1 VQKRANLLH
10 RYHLIGHAFS
20 NKALPVKNA
29 IDNSRLSG
37 KLCAVLSGQAT
48 ASGKLWTEI
57 SQIPLALTGK
67 LWAEIVVKYA
77 LK

>member
-1 VQKRANLLH
+1 
-10 RYHLIGHAFS
+10 LIGHAFS
-20 NKALPVKNA
+20 SKARPLKNA
-29 IDNSRLSG
+29 IDNSLLSG

-48 ASGKLWTEI
+48 VSGKLWTEI
-57 SQIPLALTGK
+57 SWLTLAPTGK